1 MVMRVCALLDVM
13 LFVRIARGLC
23 VVWAAAFIGV
33 WPLAVAW
40 AQTFDCVIEPNV
52 VIDVGVGVEG
62 VLSNVLV
69 DRGDFVHKGQ
79 AIAQLE
85 SSLQEIAVRIATLQ
99 SENDSIIQ
107 TNQARVDFGRR
118 KLARTKELYESDISS
133 LSELDEAE
141 TSKLLAELDLEEAK
155 NTRQIAQLD
164 LERAQA
170 DLALRTIVSPIDGVV
185 IERFHSVGELVS
197 RTPIMKLAQIDPLRV
212 EVFVPVSFVEKVTPG
227 MVGQVQAEVPVDGEH
242 RPAVVTVVDQVAD
255 AASGTLGVRL
265 SLPNPQNELQG
276 GLKCQVH
283 FPLVPPSE

>member
-1 MVMRVCALLDVM
+1 MSCRLRRVGHGWRWASSKLRVGILSTALVLLCSMVQ
-13 LFVRIARGLC
+13 
-23 VVWAAAFIGV
+23 
-33 WPLAVAW
+33 

-52 VIDVGVGVEG
+52 VVDVGVGVEG
-62 VLSNVLV
+62 VLSKVLV
-69 DRGDFVHKGQ
+69 DRGDFVHEEQ
-79 AIAQLE
+79 TIAQLE
-85 SSLQEIAVRIATLQ
+85 SSLQEIAVRVATLQ

-141 TSKLLAELDLEEAK
+141 TGKLLAELDLEEAK

-185 IERFHSVGELVS
+185 MERFHSVGELVS
-197 RTPIMKLAQIDPLRV
+197 RTPIMKVAQIDPLRV
-212 EVFVPVSFVEKVTPG
+212 EVFVPVSFVENIKPG
-227 MVGQVQAEVPVDGEH
+227 MVGHVQSEIPVEGES
-242 RPAVVTVVDQVAD
+242 RTAFVTVVDQVAD

-265 SLPNPQNELQG
+265 SLPNPKKELQG
-276 GLKCQVH
+276 GLKCRVH
-283 FPLVPPSE
+283 FPPVSQPE